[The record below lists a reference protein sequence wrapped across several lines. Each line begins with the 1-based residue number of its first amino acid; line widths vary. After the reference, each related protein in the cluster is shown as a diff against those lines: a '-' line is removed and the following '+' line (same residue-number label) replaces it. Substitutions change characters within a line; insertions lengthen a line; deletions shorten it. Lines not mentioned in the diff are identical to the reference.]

1 MGRAA
6 REERRVE
13 GHHPDYPPE
22 LPELRRLIEIT
33 DYDTSIPV
41 THQIEL
47 YRSNRIDCYKAWI
60 DGKLWKE
67 RIGWSKILE
76 GLRKAL
82 PRRHSDW

>member
-6 REERRVE
+6 RDERRVE

-22 LPELRRLIEIT
+22 LPDFTSQARRLIEIT

-47 YRSNRIDCYKAWI
+47 YRSNRIDCYNAWI
-60 DGKLWKE
+60 NGKLWKE
-67 RIGWSKILE
+67 RIGGARPS
-76 GLRKAL
+76 R
-82 PRRHSDW
+82 D